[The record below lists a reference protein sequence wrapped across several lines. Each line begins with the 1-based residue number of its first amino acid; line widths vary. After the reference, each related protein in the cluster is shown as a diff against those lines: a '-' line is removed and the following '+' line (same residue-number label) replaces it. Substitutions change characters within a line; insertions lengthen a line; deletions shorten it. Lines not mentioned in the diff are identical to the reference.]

1 MSRCQAV
8 GCKNEADPRLV
19 HKYSGK
25 VFCPSCAKRINGWNS
40 KEDVVPIP
48 DGLVETVEAELP
60 APVHSPTGMFVPRP
74 RKKRLKGP
82 E

>member
-1 MSRCQAV
+1 MQCEVV
-8 GCKNEADPRLV
+8 GCEHEADPRLI

-25 VFCPSCAKRINGWNS
+25 SFCLTCALQINGWNQ

-48 DGLVETVEAELP
+48 DGLVETLQPALP
-60 APVHSPTGMFVPRP
+60 APQHSPTGLFVARP
-74 RKKRLKGP
+74 KRLKGP